1 MDETTGTTPQDPHR
15 DGPAAEPAV
24 SHTVEGTTARLTV
37 GGELTETA
45 RRPLVRTMTDLL
57 LTEHALRRV
66 ELDLREVPFMNSAG
80 LAVLVQLQKLCV
92 PRAIDTA
99 LVDPPPS
106 VARPLQLTG
115 LWHRFTVVDAGGAVS
130 AEATPEGGPGSRG
143 TEHS

>member
-1 MDETTGTTPQDPHR
+1 MDETTGTTPQDPRR

-24 SHTVEGTTARLTV
+24 AHTVEGTTARLTV
-37 GGELTETA
+37 GGELTEAA

-57 LTEHALRRV
+57 LTEQALRRV

-80 LAVLVQLQKLCV
+80 LAVLVQLQKMCV

-99 LVDPPPS
+99 LVDPPAS

-115 LWHRFTVVDAGGAVS
+115 LWHRFTIVDAGGRVS
-130 AEATPEGGPGSRG
+130 AEATPGGGPGSRG
-143 TEHS
+143 TAHS